1 MKSSLLRRGIEAFG
15 WRLFGVMLLWAGFS
29 KVSDL
34 IGFLAS
40 IHSFQLPLPSGV
52 AEALAVILPWFELMC
67 GGLLVFGMWPETSRL
82 ALFGL
87 LLVFTLVTGQAW
99 VRGLELSCGCFE
111 LDFIDPRYLRIIES
125 AGFSFC
131 RNLVLLA
138 ACGYLLRRS
147 DDLRASSSEIS
158 DQ

>member
-1 MKSSLLRRGIEAFG
+1 M
-15 WRLFGVMLLWAGFS
+15 LWASVS
-29 KVSDL
+29 KLSDP

-40 IHSFQLPLPSGV
+40 IHSYQLPLPSG
-52 AEALAVILPWFELMC
+52 LARTIAIVLPWFELLC
-67 GGLLVFGMWPETSRL
+67 GALLVIGFWTEAARRALIGLLV
-82 ALFGL
+82 A
-87 LLVFTLVTGQAW
+87 FTAVTGQAW
-99 VRGLELSCGCFE
+99 LRGLELSCGCFE

>member
-1 MKSSLLRRGIEAFG
+1 M
-15 WRLFGVMLLWAGFS
+15 LWASVS
-29 KVSDL
+29 KLSDP

-40 IHSFQLPLPSGV
+40 IHSYQLPLPSG
-52 AEALAVILPWFELMC
+52 LARTIAIGLPWFELLC
-67 GGLLVFGMWPETSRL
+67 GALLVIGFWTEAARRALIGLLV
-82 ALFGL
+82 A
-87 LLVFTLVTGQAW
+87 FTAVTGQAW
-99 VRGLELSCGCFE
+99 LRGLELSCGCFE

-158 DQ
+158 E

>member
-1 MKSSLLRRGIEAFG
+1 M
-15 WRLFGVMLLWAGFS
+15 LWASVS
-29 KVSDL
+29 KLSDP

-40 IHSFQLPLPSGV
+40 IHSYQLPLPSG
-52 AEALAVILPWFELMC
+52 LARTIAIVLPWFELLC
-67 GGLLVFGMWPETSRL
+67 GALLVIGFWTEAARRALIGLLV
-82 ALFGL
+82 A
-87 LLVFTLVTGQAW
+87 FTAVTGQAW

>member
-1 MKSSLLRRGIEAFG
+1 M
-15 WRLFGVMLLWAGFS
+15 LWASVS
-29 KVSDL
+29 KLSDP

-40 IHSFQLPLPSGV
+40 IHSYQLPLPSG
-52 AEALAVILPWFELMC
+52 LARTIAIVLPWFELLC
-67 GGLLVFGMWPETSRL
+67 GALLVIGFWTEAARRALIGLLV
-82 ALFGL
+82 A
-87 LLVFTLVTGQAW
+87 FTAVTGQAW
-99 VRGLELSCGCFE
+99 LRGLELSCGCFE

-158 DQ
+158 E